1 VAIEPVTATGT
12 VSPWVVALEGSASDR
27 AVSRW

>member
-12 VSPWVVALEGSASDR
+12 GELLGGG
-27 AVSRW
+27 AVSAARYRAW